1 MRHDRVGL
9 SVDTSCPIAGA
20 DLTADEFARVAR
32 VPRRT
37 AQRWLAAW
45 AQLGVEGV
53 RRVPSKGRT
62 GLAFRASPD
71 LPERWARCELPAP
84 QGVLREAA

>member
-1 MRHDRVGL
+1 MAEVRPQDAELDARG
-9 SVDTSCPIAGA
+9 
-20 DLTADEFARVAR
+20 FALAIGEPYSTVI
-32 VPRRT
+32 
-37 AQRWLAAW
+37 RWLAAW
-45 AQLGVEGV
+45 LSLGVCGI
-53 RRVPSKGRT
+53 RQVPSRGRT